1 VPITNQENINP
12 EEEPKRDGFFKTKP
26 YWVEFILDLAKIV
39 ILAFIIIWPIHH
51 FVFQPFYVSG
61 PSMEPNF
68 YDKDY
73 LIVEELSYRFHSPQR
88 GEVIVFHSPNN
99 SQDYLIKRVIGLP
112 GERIVIT
119 KNKISVYNQQ
129 FPQGAEFNENSY
141 INPGLVT
148 IGEIDIQLN
157 PDEYYVLGDH
167 RNVSLD
173 SRVFGPIKKSTIVGR
188 AWFRGWPFKNLG
200 LLKTPIFN
208 F

>member
-1 VPITNQENINP
+1 MTNPENINP
-12 EEEPKRDGFFKTKP
+12 EEEPKRGSFFKTKP
-26 YWVEFILDLAKIV
+26 YWVEFILDLVKIV
-39 ILAFIIIWPIHH
+39 LLAFIIIWPIHH

-61 PSMEPNF
+61 PSMEPNY

-112 GERIVIT
+112 GERIVIS

-129 FPQGAEFNENSY
+129 FPQGVEFNENSY
-141 INPGLVT
+141 LNPGLVT
-148 IGEIDIQLN
+148 MGEVDVQLN
-157 PDEYYVLGDH
+157 SDEYYVLGDH

-173 SRVFGPIKKSTIVGR
+173 SRVFGPIKRSTIVGR

-200 LLKTPIFN
+200 LLKTPIFT